1 MEKPNEKKFLES
13 ITKIQNVFKVW
24 RMRRLKLEGNVIA
37 FKILAISKFVFL
49 SLISNVLKEV
59 RGIYIKRI

>member
-24 RMRRLKLEGNVIA
+24 RMRRLKLESNVIA

-49 SLISNVLKEV
+49 SLISNVLTEV